1 MVELVMKWESIASA
15 APVLQSTL
23 DCSVVTEIYAPLV
36 HVRMVE
42 HVQCEEAIMCVAVH
56 QCSQA
61 ESVKQLFL
69 LPVIQPLARMEELV
83 WMV

>member
-1 MVELVMKWESIASA
+1 MELVMKWESIASA
-15 APVLQSTL
+15 APVLPSTL

-42 HVQCEEAIMCVAVH
+42 HVQCEEMIMCVVVR

-61 ESVKQLFL
+61 ESVEQLFL
-69 LPVIQPLARMEELV
+69 LPVIQPPARMAELV